1 MHAHMNKTL
10 MFKITAI
17 HRTIHSGQEGNLQDA
32 ITRLD
37 IRQCHLSLMEIIKV
51 PTTIIKPIIGHP
63 KGNLD
68 QRLSHYLSNVG
79 HNIEADHLAPIL
91 SERTKLRYEIRKD
104 AYRSSLRNL
113 DSQA

>member
-1 MHAHMNKTL
+1 
-10 MFKITAI
+10 MFKTTAL
-17 HRTIHSGQEGNLQDA
+17 HRTIHLGHEVNLQDD

-37 IRQCHLSLMEIIKV
+37 IRRCHLSLTEIINPK
-51 PTTIIKPIIGHP
+51 TLMTIIKPIIGHP

-68 QRLSHYLSNVG
+68 QRLSHFLNNVD
-79 HNIEADHLAPIL
+79 HIIEADPPAPTL

-104 AYRSSLRNL
+104 AYRSNSRSQ